1 MTIQQLNYVITISE
15 KGSLNKAAEV
25 LYVTQPSLTSAV
37 RELER
42 ELGITLFNRGGK
54 GVTLTNDGAEF
65 IQYARQVVNQY
76 DRLLEKYGKG
86 GNLRKKFGISCQ
98 HYSFAVKSFVEM
110 VKQFDTDEYE
120 FAIRESKTRDVIEDV
135 AAGKSEVGILY
146 LSDFNR
152 KAIGKFLKS
161 NQLEFHPLI
170 NCEPYV
176 YLWKGHPLA
185 DKDTLINDCNVMDP
199 WLQERINVPDMV
211 SLLSAEKRVRLLS
224 AIVDLGLSLYGTRT
238 WLTKYHY
245 DSRLNLAFVDEE
257 VWTVEE
263 NQNIYNHAKIGINV
277 SHVQALDGFPWR
289 ILDILSS
296 NACLVSDYHSGF
308 SKVLEGC
315 YFPTYRDPFEARDL
329 CKWLLRDETARKQ
342 IVRECNR
349 FVSEHFTLD
358 RFLEQLEELSS
369 VKLRRQN

>member
-25 LYVTQPSLTSAV
+25 LFVTQPSLTSAV
-37 RELER
+37 RELEK

-65 IQYARQVVNQY
+65 IQYARQVVTQY

-135 AAGKSEVGILY
+135 TTGKSEIGILY

-170 NCEPYV
+170 KCEPYV

-185 DKDTLINDCNVMDP
+185 GKKSI
-199 WLQERINVPDMV
+199 R
-211 SLLSAEKRVRLLS
+211 
-224 AIVDLGLSLYGTRT
+224 
-238 WLTKYHY
+238 
-245 DSRLNLAFVDEE
+245 
-257 VWTVEE
+257 
-263 NQNIYNHAKIGINV
+263 
-277 SHVQALDGFPWR
+277 
-289 ILDILSS
+289 
-296 NACLVSDYHSGF
+296 
-308 SKVLEGC
+308 
-315 YFPTYRDPFEARDL
+315 
-329 CKWLLRDETARKQ
+329 
-342 IVRECNR
+342 
-349 FVSEHFTLD
+349 
-358 RFLEQLEELSS
+358 LEELRDYPCLSFEQGPS
-369 VKLRRQN
+369 GAFYFAEEILSTYDYIRTIKATDRATMLNLMVGLNGYTLCSGIICEELNGSDYVAVAFEDEEEEVAAGRMEIGYIVKEKMILSQMGEKYIAELRRYLSDVQS

>member
-1 MTIQQLNYVITISE
+1 MRTMTIQQLNYVITISE

-185 DKDTLINDCNVMDP
+185 KQKSM
-199 WLQERINVPDMV
+199 R
-211 SLLSAEKRVRLLS
+211 
-224 AIVDLGLSLYGTRT
+224 RT
-238 WLTKYHY
+238 
-245 DSRLNLAFVDEE
+245 
-257 VWTVEE
+257 
-263 NQNIYNHAKIGINV
+263 G
-277 SHVQALDGFPWR
+277 
-289 ILDILSS
+289 
-296 NACLVSDYHSGF
+296 
-308 SKVLEGC
+308 
-315 YFPTYRDPFEARDL
+315 
-329 CKWLLRDETARKQ
+329 
-342 IVRECNR
+342 
-349 FVSEHFTLD
+349 
-358 RFLEQLEELSS
+358 
-369 VKLRRQN
+369 RRC

>member
-37 RELER
+37 RELEK

-110 VKQFDTDEYE
+110 VKHFDTDEYE

-135 AAGKSEVGILY
+135 TTGKSEVGILY

-152 KAIGKFLKS
+152 KAIGKFLKTS
-161 NQLEFHPLI
+161 QLEFHPLI
-170 NCEPYV
+170 KCEPYV

-185 DKDTLINDCNVMDP
+185 
-199 WLQERINVPDMV
+199 
-211 SLLSAEKRVRLLS
+211 
-224 AIVDLGLSLYGTRT
+224 
-238 WLTKYHY
+238 
-245 DSRLNLAFVDEE
+245 
-257 VWTVEE
+257 
-263 NQNIYNHAKIGINV
+263 
-277 SHVQALDGFPWR
+277 
-289 ILDILSS
+289 
-296 NACLVSDYHSGF
+296 
-308 SKVLEGC
+308 
-315 YFPTYRDPFEARDL
+315 
-329 CKWLLRDETARKQ
+329 KQ
-342 IVRECNR
+342 KSIR
-349 FVSEHFTLD
+349 
-358 RFLEQLEELSS
+358 LEELRDYPCLSFEQGPS
-369 VKLRRQN
+369 GAFYFAEEILSTYDYIRTIKATDRATMLNLMVGLNGYTLCSGIICEELNGSDYVAVAFEDKEEEVAAGRMEIGYIVKQNMILSQMAEMYIAELKKYLQSIKTEN

>member
-37 RELER
+37 RELEK

-185 DKDTLINDCNVMDP
+185 
-199 WLQERINVPDMV
+199 
-211 SLLSAEKRVRLLS
+211 
-224 AIVDLGLSLYGTRT
+224 
-238 WLTKYHY
+238 
-245 DSRLNLAFVDEE
+245 
-257 VWTVEE
+257 
-263 NQNIYNHAKIGINV
+263 
-277 SHVQALDGFPWR
+277 
-289 ILDILSS
+289 
-296 NACLVSDYHSGF
+296 
-308 SKVLEGC
+308 
-315 YFPTYRDPFEARDL
+315 
-329 CKWLLRDETARKQ
+329 KQ
-342 IVRECNR
+342 KSIR
-349 FVSEHFTLD
+349 
-358 RFLEQLEELSS
+358 LEELQNYPCLSFEQGPS
-369 VKLRRQN
+369 GAFYFSEEILSTYDYIRTIKATDRATMLNLMVGLNGYTLCSGIICEELNGSDYVAVAFEDKEEEVAAGRMEIGYIVKENMILSQMAEMYIGELKKYLGTINGN

>member
-120 FAIRESKTRDVIEDV
+120 FAIRESKTRDVIED
-135 AAGKSEVGILY
+135 S
-146 LSDFNR
+146 
-152 KAIGKFLKS
+152 
-161 NQLEFHPLI
+161 
-170 NCEPYV
+170 
-176 YLWKGHPLA
+176 
-185 DKDTLINDCNVMDP
+185 
-199 WLQERINVPDMV
+199 
-211 SLLSAEKRVRLLS
+211 
-224 AIVDLGLSLYGTRT
+224 
-238 WLTKYHY
+238 
-245 DSRLNLAFVDEE
+245 
-257 VWTVEE
+257 
-263 NQNIYNHAKIGINV
+263 
-277 SHVQALDGFPWR
+277 
-289 ILDILSS
+289 
-296 NACLVSDYHSGF
+296 
-308 SKVLEGC
+308 
-315 YFPTYRDPFEARDL
+315 
-329 CKWLLRDETARKQ
+329 
-342 IVRECNR
+342 
-349 FVSEHFTLD
+349 
-358 RFLEQLEELSS
+358 
-369 VKLRRQN
+369 

>member
-25 LYVTQPSLTSAV
+25 LFVTQPSLTSAV
-37 RELER
+37 RELEK

-65 IQYARQVVNQY
+65 IQYARQVVTQY

-120 FAIRESKTRDVIEDV
+120 FAIRESKTKDVIDDV
-135 AAGKSEVGILY
+135 TTGKSEIGILY

-170 NCEPYV
+170 KCEPYV

-185 DKDTLINDCNVMDP
+185 KKKSI
-199 WLQERINVPDMV
+199 R
-211 SLLSAEKRVRLLS
+211 
-224 AIVDLGLSLYGTRT
+224 
-238 WLTKYHY
+238 
-245 DSRLNLAFVDEE
+245 
-257 VWTVEE
+257 
-263 NQNIYNHAKIGINV
+263 
-277 SHVQALDGFPWR
+277 
-289 ILDILSS
+289 
-296 NACLVSDYHSGF
+296 
-308 SKVLEGC
+308 
-315 YFPTYRDPFEARDL
+315 
-329 CKWLLRDETARKQ
+329 
-342 IVRECNR
+342 
-349 FVSEHFTLD
+349 
-358 RFLEQLEELSS
+358 LEELRDYPCLSFEQGPS
-369 VKLRRQN
+369 GAFYFAEEILSTYDYIRTIKATDRATMLNLMVGLNGYTLCSGIICEELNGSDYVAVAFEDEEEEVAAGRMEIGYIVKENMILSQMGEKYIKELRRYLKSIQN